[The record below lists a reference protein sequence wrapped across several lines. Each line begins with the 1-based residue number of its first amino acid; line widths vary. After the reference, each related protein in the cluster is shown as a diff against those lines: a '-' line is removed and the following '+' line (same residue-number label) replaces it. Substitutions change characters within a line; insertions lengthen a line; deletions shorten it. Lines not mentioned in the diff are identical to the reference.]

1 MREMLASLKGLS
13 DETLIARV
21 KECVSCERKATAR
34 LLAVLAELDCRRLYL
49 GLGFSSLFSY
59 CTDELHLSARAAYSR
74 IEVARLSRR
83 FPIVLRLIEDG
94 SLSLTAV
101 ALLAR
106 HLTVENHRALL
117 TQATHRPTREIEHLV
132 AALCPQTERAAVVR
146 RAPAFKPVVVVPA
159 APMSGLLWSAQ
170 PCRAS
175 VEQVPARPSKGAAMH
190 SPAPA
195 PVAAPAPACRAALTK
210 APNPPN
216 STSAS
221 TPAAALTEALASRPD
236 QPPPPLE
243 ERYRA
248 HVTISKQAHAELMRA
263 RDLLRHAVPSG
274 DIGLVL
280 ERAISA
286 LVNDL
291 ERRKLARVARPREG
305 GRSAR
310 TDTRNIP
317 AAVRREVW
325 RRDRARCAFV
335 GPAGRCRERGFLELH
350 HVVPFAAG
358 GLATAANIEL
368 RCRAHNAHESQVYFG
383 GVRAP

>member
-1 MREMLASLKGLS
+1 MKISQESLSGLTDDTLLSRVYTLVASERK
-13 DETLIARV
+13 TTAQLIA
-21 KECVSCERKATAR
+21 C
-34 LLAVLAELDCRRLYL
+34 LAEVEARGLHLS
-49 GLGFSSLFSY
+49 LGFSSLYAY
-59 CTDELHLSARAAYSR
+59 CTEHLHLTEHAAYAR
-74 IEVARLSRR
+74 IEAARVSRRYPVVLEMLESGDLSLTSLTLLGRHLTNSNYRGLLADAKHARKSDVERLVARLAPWSAAPAMVRR
-83 FPIVLRLIEDG
+83 LPQPTPVVVARVEERSLLSLSSG
-94 SLSLTAV
+94 VSTSLSLPGGNEKAGSSI
-101 ALLAR
+101 
-106 HLTVENHRALL
+106 
-117 TQATHRPTREIEHLV
+117 P
-132 AALCPQTERAAVVR
+132 P
-146 RAPAFKPVVVVPA
+146 PASSPL
-159 APMSGLLWSAQ
+159 G
-170 PCRAS
+170 RAS
-175 VEQVPARPSKGAAMH
+175 
-190 SPAPA
+190 
-195 PVAAPAPACRAALTK
+195 T
-210 APNPPN
+210 
-216 STSAS
+216 
-221 TPAAALTEALASRPD
+221 
-236 QPPPPLE
+236 PPLE
-243 ERYRA
+243 ERYRV

-274 DIGLVL
+274 DIGLVV

-286 LVNDL
+286 LLNDL
-291 ERRKLARVARPREG
+291 ESRKLARVARPREG